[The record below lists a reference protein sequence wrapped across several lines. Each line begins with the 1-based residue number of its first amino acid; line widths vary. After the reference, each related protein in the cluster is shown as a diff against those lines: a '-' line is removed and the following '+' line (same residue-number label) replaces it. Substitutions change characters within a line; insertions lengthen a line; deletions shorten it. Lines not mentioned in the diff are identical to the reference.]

1 MLVKQG
7 ESVKYKLPGVYD
19 IHTFL
24 SLLQTYVHN
33 RFPGE
38 GVYVPVVRDVF
49 SKKFGSGTDSLDF
62 SVWDSPG
69 SRDYGRLRPLS
80 YHKTDLFC
88 ICFSIVDHESFDEV
102 KSFWLPEIES
112 HTMPQTRILLI
123 GLKTDL
129 RDDPKTIESLQKNN
143 LEPLSYEDGCI
154 LSQEIDAIGYL
165 ECSAQNEENCDS
177 IFEEVYNFFLDGKKH
192 ANDPL
197 YNIHDYSISV
207 LKSRAKSARK

>member
-1 MLVKQG
+1 MKQ
-7 ESVKYKLPGVYD
+7 
-19 IHTFL
+19 
-24 SLLQTYVHN
+24 
-33 RFPGE
+33 
-38 GVYVPVVRDVF
+38 
-49 SKKFGSGTDSLDF
+49 FGSGEDALYINFRDTA
-62 SVWDSPG
+62 G
-69 SRDYGRLRPLS
+69 SHDYDRLRPLC
-80 YHKTDLFC
+80 YRDTDLFC
-88 ICFSIVDHESFDEV
+88 ICFSVVDHESFDEV

-129 RDDPKTIESLQKNN
+129 RDDPETIESLQKNN
-143 LEPLSYEDGCI
+143 LEPLSYEDGFR

-165 ECSAQNEENCDS
+165 ECSALNEENCDS

-197 YNIHDYSISV
+197 YNVHDYSISV